1 MPDVLH
7 MFRGCLELFNTSHYE
22 VFIDFIFR
30 VNSNKIFGS
39 QVQFFRFAGGK
50 LYPFRLQNAW

>member
-1 MPDVLH
+1 